1 MSDRRAPAPNAD
13 PAPSA
18 AMRFSLLCVAATA
31 AVIAAIGFVA
41 FDVRTGLG
49 ALLGGLLATANL
61 WIMARVAAA
70 FLAQRG
76 TTPWAAVA
84 VIKLLVLLGAVWLVL
99 KSGVVPP
106 LSLIFG
112 YASLPVGITVGSLFG
127 PKPPETL
134 PDEPGRDPPTDEG
147 PPSE

>member
-1 MSDRRAPAPNAD
+1 
-13 PAPSA
+13 
-18 AMRFSLLCVAATA
+18 MRFSLLCVAGTA
-31 AVIAAIGFVA
+31 AVVAAIAFAA

-70 FLAQRG
+70 FIAQRG
-76 TTPWAAVA
+76 TTPWAAIA
-84 VIKLLVLLGAVWLVL
+84 AIKLLVLLGAVWLVL

-106 LSLIFG
+106 LSLVLG
-112 YASLPVGITVGSLFG
+112 YASLPIGITVGSLFG
-127 PKPPETL
+127 PKPPETP
-134 PDEPGRDPPTDEG
+134 PDEPSDAPPTHEG